1 MLYKKIS
8 HPQVQNI
15 PTLQKASIVSL
26 ITTNYKEKMTELFGC
41 FRDAENEVKK
51 FEKEYGDV
59 PIPSINE
66 LRYAGYH
73 IAEAAQN
80 DSSEVSIND
89 NIDLALNHCKR
100 AKYDAHEAST
110 MLVLEK
116 IKDFNDRYR
125 RLTETTETI
134 SSYVETLQ
142 EIDEISEKLQ
152 ETIPSSYGSREEY
165 YGAVSEGDKKLK
177 TILKKFQ
184 LSEISIESR
193 VKENNDKKKQS
204 TRRFITTTLLTVL
217 GIVVLITARVL
228 VG

>member
-1 MLYKKIS
+1 M
-8 HPQVQNI
+8 
-15 PTLQKASIVSL
+15 
-26 ITTNYKEKMTELFGC
+26 ITTKYKDKMTHLFEC

-73 IAEAAQN
+73 IAEAAKSS
-80 DSSEVSIND
+80 SSEVSINN

-100 AKYDAHEAST
+100 AKYDVHEAST

-125 RLTETTETI
+125 RLTETTEVI
-134 SSYVETLQ
+134 SGYVETLQ

-152 ETIPSSYGSREEY
+152 ETIPSAYNSREEY
-165 YGAVSEGDKKLK
+165 YSAVSEGDKKLK
-177 TILKKFQ
+177 KILKQFQ
-184 LSEISIESR
+184 LSETLIESLVR
-193 VKENNDKKKQS
+193 KNNDKKKQS
-204 TRRFITTTLLTVL
+204 TRRFITTTLLSIL
-217 GIVVLITARVL
+217 GIAVVVTVRFLWSR
-228 VG
+228 G